1 MTRGTSPVLT
11 LLLLVAACNSSTGP
25 QEGNFDTLL
34 FAGVVRDQ
42 DSVPVPGATVGA
54 RVYRYDECGMGSEVD
69 HGSTEADASGSYAM
83 NLDLQHGVRQCVA
96 FGAWR
101 KATGDTGSAPALSTW
116 VMECTP
122 GVRACTEASISVV
135 VTRPDP

>member
-1 MTRGTSPVLT
+1 MTRGTWPALA
-11 LLLLVAACNSSTGP
+11 LLSILAACNTSTGP
-25 QEGNFDTLL
+25 EQERLDTLL
-34 FAGVVRDQ
+34 FAGIVWDQ

-54 RVYRYDECGMGSEVD
+54 RVYGYDECGTGSEID
-69 HGSTEADASGSYAM
+69 QGSTVADAAGSYAM

-101 KATGDTGSAPALSTW
+101 MATGDTGSAPALPAW

-122 GVRACTEASISVV
+122 GVAACTEASINIVI
-135 VTRPDP
+135 TRPDP